1 MIASGKTSGAQ
12 YPFIIQMGDKGDPY
26 HFYGFQTSFGAPVFK
41 TNDAGEYT
49 SDLAMG
55 GSGGTDFAKW
65 LKAQGDAG
73 ILSTSIDGDVAKQ
86 KFLDGAAAYTVTG
99 PWNVTAFREAGM
111 DVSVL
116 PIPSAGSQAA
126 QPFVGVQMFYQ
137 SAKSA
142 NPVAAKQ
149 FFNYLAT
156 PKAQEEMQKLY
167 AEVKFNPL
175 AGCLPMLLQMPI
187 FMALFQV
194 LSEMGSRTSGTTYEF
209 YNLVPSLVMRPSEA
223 LAVGFGTFVPY
234 LILMVIFAGAT
245 FLPMVLMQMGNKD
258 NPQRKQTMI
267 MAAVMSVFMLW
278 ISWSSPAGVLLF
290 WGASSLMGIAQQQI
304 SMRIMKKRDAEAAE
318 TIEVKPIEV
327 DVTRKQKKPRPTK
340 KDTTKRK

>member
-1 MIASGKTSGAQ
+1 MLDFIAV
-12 YPFIIQMGDKGDPY
+12 PFGYVMRFIYEGVGSYGLSIILFTLLTQI
-26 HFYGFQTSFGAPVFK
+26 
-41 TNDAGEYT
+41 
-49 SDLAMG
+49 
-55 GSGGTDFAKW
+55 
-65 LKAQGDAG
+65 
-73 ILSTSIDGDVAKQ
+73 ILLPFNWKQ
-86 KFLDGAAAYTVTG
+86 KKGM
-99 PWNVTAFREAGM
+99 M
-111 DVSVL
+111 DVQR
-116 PIPSAGSQAA
+116 I
-126 QPFVGVQMFYQ
+126 QPKMLELQKKY
-137 SAKSA
+137 A
-142 NPVAAKQ
+142 NNREK
-149 FFNYLAT
+149 Y
-156 PKAQEEMQKLY
+156 AQEVQKLY
-167 AEVKFNPL
+167 DEEGVSPL
-175 AGCLPMLLQMPI
+175 SGCLPMLLQMPI